1 MLMKSNFYLFTKWHG
16 ISGIFFWGLA
26 AIFFG
31 GILPANMQAQCDGG
45 AVINISGANTG
56 TWTAPSSG
64 GPFTISITAIGG
76 GGGNSEGPNQGG
88 GGAEM
93 IGEFVVQ
100 NSQVIFAISGG
111 AGVSSTLFAGG
122 GGGGSGVV
130 NCGISGNCAAGT
142 LLILAAGGNGGEF
155 DGDGLGGAVTTGNG
169 ASGGGGGGNGGGG
182 GGGLNAGG
190 VSGTGSNFGTGGG
203 QVLFTGLT
211 AGGNGA
217 GAVGG
222 PDGGNGMGGGGGG
235 GASNNTGSGGGA
247 GHTGAA
253 GGNGAAAQSFN
264 SGTNK
269 QNTPGVAGAGPSDGS
284 VTVICLGALP
294 VTLTDFKALIHTE
307 GVRLYW
313 STATEKDNLGYDIE
327 RSGDNRNW
335 TTLGFVPGN
344 GTSTSP
350 NTYDFMD
357 RNPLAGVNYYR
368 LKQMDT
374 DGKYEYSPMVIAD
387 VSANAL
393 SFEVYPNPSATGAL
407 TFRTVSQINGEA
419 LLEIYDWVGYKVYK
433 EQIQLFQGTM
443 AYPVSITT
451 YPKGAYTARL
461 EMPDGT
467 VHFRKIVLQ

>member
-1 MLMKSNFYLFTKWHG
+1 
-16 ISGIFFWGLA
+16 
-26 AIFFG
+26 
-31 GILPANMQAQCDGG
+31 
-45 AVINISGANTG
+45 
-56 TWTAPSSG
+56 
-64 GPFTISITAIGG
+64 
-76 GGGNSEGPNQGG
+76 
-88 GGAEM
+88 M

-111 AGVSSTLFAGG
+111 AGVSSGVFAGG
-122 GGGGSGVV
+122 GGGASGVV

-142 LLILAAGGNGGEF
+142 LLIMAAGGNGGEEQ
-155 DGDGLGGAVTTGNG
+155 GDGLGGAVTTGLG
-169 ASGGGGGGNGGGG
+169 ASGTGGGGNGGGG
-182 GGGLNAGG
+182 GGGLNGAGLP
-190 VSGTGSNFGTGGG
+190 GTGSDFGTGGG
-203 QVLFTGLT
+203 QAIFVGVT

-222 PDGGNGMGGGGGG
+222 PAGGNGMGGGGGG
-235 GASNNTGSGGGA
+235 GSSNNTGSGGGA

-253 GGNGAAAQSFN
+253 GGNGAAAQSYN
-264 SGTNK
+264 IGTNK
-269 QNTPGVAGAGPSDGS
+269 QNTPGAAGAGPSDGS

-294 VTLTDFKALIHTE
+294 VKLTDFKALIHSE
-307 GVRLYW
+307 GVRLFW

-344 GTSTSP
+344 GTSASP

-357 RNPLAGVNYYR
+357 RDPLAGVNYYR

-387 VSANAL
+387 VRANAL
-393 SFEVYPNPSATGAL
+393 SFEVYPNPSTTGAL
-407 TFRTVSQINGEA
+407 TFRTVSQIDGEA
-419 LLEIYDWVGYKVYK
+419 LLEMFDWVGYKVYK

-443 AYPVSITT
+443 AYPVSMAT
-451 YPKGAYTARL
+451 YPKGTYTARL